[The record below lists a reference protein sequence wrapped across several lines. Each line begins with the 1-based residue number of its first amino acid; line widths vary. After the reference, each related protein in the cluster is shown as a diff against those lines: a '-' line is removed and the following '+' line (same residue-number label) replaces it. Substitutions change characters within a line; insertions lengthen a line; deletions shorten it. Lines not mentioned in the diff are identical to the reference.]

1 MEICISKCLALKD
14 NLFVS
19 GAEATFVH
27 SFHFVLIIIP
37 MSCWEEE
44 EEGLETTCLSGEE
57 QNVHSMNLV
66 DCNLLDNFCTFYF

>member
-14 NLFVS
+14 NLFAS

-27 SFHFVLIIIP
+27 LFHFVLIIIP
-37 MSCWEEE
+37 MPHWEE

-66 DCNLLDNFCTFYF
+66 DCNLLDNFCTFN